1 MTIRHAPM
9 INYLVA
15 GMMLLSLVS
24 VVVAASGLTS
34 SGCVNPTDDALSP
47 EVRYSYHLLTVPE
60 MTDLSGRF
68 GVHDPSLD
76 YNTMIDGYGTGLAPP
91 SSEGWQSLVGSLNV
105 LDSVE
110 ADMESIPSS
119 IDLST
124 EPTFPAVGN
133 QASQPSCAAWA
144 ATYYAYGF
152 AEATDLGWTGASSG
166 SPDQLVSPG
175 WTYNRVNGGRDSGSW
190 MDENMFVVRDWGVA
204 TLATMPFDD
213 TEYLDWGSP
222 SAFREAPEHRADEV
236 FYMPYSGS
244 VTIDEIKVLVS
255 EGTLVTFAM
264 DALQLSPGFVDGNY
278 ILSAAE
284 YSSNTLNHAQTI
296 VGFDD
301 SVADDGEVGAF
312 RVANSWGAGWG
323 DEGFYWF
330 TYEALL
336 ELGDMGALHLNYIT
350 DIPDYSPEL
359 VAVWH
364 FDASPSRSADIEV
377 GLGPATSPIVSKSP
391 FFVGDRSASHLYS
404 TYMCLDVSEFADDY
418 YTSDGS
424 FFLDIGPSPSK
435 GVVSSFKVEYYSGGF
450 VPGAAVRTTAQ
461 SEEVPKATPGS
472 LSVTLPLHDPVS
484 VSEALDS
491 ELLSFVAMGE
501 VQWVGVNHASAGDGD
516 SMQSGDVGDGEA
528 TQIAISV
535 FGPAQVSFM
544 WKVSSQSGSDVLRF
558 EIPETGVSDPVSGD
572 QDWSER
578 TYNIEDGVHTLVWSY
593 SKDSSVSEL
602 EDTAWLDSI
611 HISAPLLGFSLEAS
625 YTATCGT
632 PILVTPLDIHNP
644 MSSELEFWFDWGDD
658 SPMDPGNAGDG
669 YSASHIHE
677 DPGQYTLSVT
687 MEDEYSN
694 SIGRTADVDVDAA
707 NYRPTIHSFELNPSE
722 GHYEPGS
729 VVRFEVSVSDVEG
742 DSVSVSVELPALGV
756 LLGETDATD
765 PGLTTLFSLEYT
777 CPLGSETAYE
787 VVATAT
793 DDAEHYLLDDW
804 SSATAALL
812 VNTPPVALL
821 DVYSG
826 TAVTGETIAFDAS
839 SSVDAETAFGA
850 LEARWDW
857 ESDGDWDTEWS
868 DDLEPTHAYALLGL
882 YVVTVEVRDSN
893 DLTSTATVE
902 VTVTGEPIPEFPL
915 VVFPVIAIVIMFAV
929 AGRRRRTQA

>member
-1 MTIRHAPM
+1 MKIS
-9 INYLVA
+9 LVA
-15 GMMLLSLVS
+15 GMILLSLVS
-24 VVVAASGLTS
+24 VVVAVSGLAS
-34 SGCVNPTDDALSP
+34 SSDASPPDNALSP
-47 EVRYSYHLLTVPE
+47 EVRYSYHRLTAAE
-60 MTDLSGRF
+60 MVDMSGRF

-76 YNTMIDGYGTGLAPP
+76 YNTIIDGYGTGLAPP
-91 SSEGWQSLVGSLNV
+91 SSEGWQSMVGSLNV

-119 IDLST
+119 LDLST

-166 SPDQLVSPG
+166 SPSQLISPG
-175 WTYNRVNGGRDSGSW
+175 WTYNKVNGWRDSGSS
-190 MDENMFVVRDWGVA
+190 MDGNMFVIRDWGAA
-204 TLATMPFDD
+204 TLATMPYDD
-213 TEYLDWGSP
+213 SEDLDWGSP

-236 FYMPYSGS
+236 FYIPYSGATT
-244 VTIDEIKVLVS
+244 VDAIKALVS
-255 EGTLVTFAM
+255 EGTLVTFGL
-264 DALQLSPGFVDGNY
+264 DALQYDSGFADGNF

-284 YSSNTLNHAQTI
+284 YSSYILNHAQTI

-312 RVANSWGAGWG
+312 RVVNSWGVEWG
-323 DEGFYWF
+323 DDGFYWF
-330 TYEALL
+330 TYEAFL
-336 ELGDMGALHLNYIT
+336 ELGEMDMLYLNYIT

-364 FDASPSRSADIEV
+364 FNDAPARNADIEV
-377 GLGPATSPIVSKSP
+377 GLGPVESPIGSKIP
-391 FFVGDRSASHLYS
+391 FFLKDRSASQRFP
-404 TYMCLDVSEFADDY
+404 TYMCLDVSEFSDDY
-418 YTSDGS
+418 YDSAGS
-424 FFLDIGPSPSK
+424 FFLVVGPSTFK
-435 GVVSSFKVEYYSGGF
+435 GVISSFKMEHHTWAY
-450 VPGAAVRTTAQ
+450 VPGAAVRTSAQ
-461 SEEVPKATPGS
+461 SEDVPKATPGS
-472 LSVTLPLHDPVS
+472 VSVTLPQHDPVS
-484 VSEALDS
+484 ASEALDG

-516 SMQSGDVGDGEA
+516 SIQSGDVGDGEA
-528 TQIAISV
+528 TPIAISV

-558 EIPETGVSDPVSGD
+558 EIPEAGVSESISGD
-572 QDWSER
+572 RDWSER
-578 TYNIEDGVHTLVWSY
+578 TYDIEDGVHTLIWSY
-593 SKDSSVSEL
+593 SKDSGVSEL

-611 HISAPLLGFSLEAS
+611 HVSAPLLGFSLEAS

-644 MSSELEFWFDWGDD
+644 MSSELEFWFDWSDD
-658 SPMDPGNAGDG
+658 SPMDPGNVDDG
-669 YSASHIHE
+669 YSASHVYE
-677 DPGQYTLSVT
+677 EPGQYTLSVT

-694 SIGRTADVDVDAA
+694 SIGRTAEVGVDDA
-707 NYRPTIHSFELNPSE
+707 NYRPTIHSLEVDPA
-722 GHYEPGS
+722 GDYYEPGS
-729 VVRFEVSVSDVEG
+729 VVRFDVSVSDVEG
-742 DSVSVSVELPALGV
+742 DSVTVSVELPALGV
-756 LLGETDATD
+756 VLCETDATD
-765 PGLTTLFSLEYT
+765 PGLTALFSLEYT

-787 VVATAT
+787 IVATVT

-812 VNTPPVALL
+812 VNTPPIALV

-839 SSVDAETAFGA
+839 SSVDAETAFEA

-857 ESDGDWDTEWS
+857 ESDGEWDTEWS
-868 DDLEPTHAYALLGL
+868 DDLESSHAYPVPGS
-882 YVVTVEVRDSN
+882 YVVTVELKDST

-902 VTVTGEPIPEFPL
+902 VMVTGEPIPEFPL
-915 VVFPVIAIVIMFAV
+915 VIVPVLAVVFVFAIT
-929 AGRRRRTQA
+929 GRRRRAGRH